1 MIGRWRNTIFV
12 AFAILLTLLA
22 SYGEV
27 VVVAAGITIGDMTG
41 SPPGLTEAGK
51 QTIRMLQ
58 HRADQGLWLA
68 IGALIPACLLLGS
81 VLARRFE
88 EMLPSTGRVFG
99 YFLGLVLCPVGSV
112 VFITLFAWIG
122 RSLAH

>member
-1 MIGRWRNTIFV
+1 MTDRWRNIIFV

-22 SYGEV
+22 SFGEV
-27 VVVAAGITIGDMTG
+27 LVIAAGITIGDMTG

-51 QTIRMLQ
+51 QTILALQ
-58 HRADQGLWLA
+58 HRADRGLWLA

-99 YFLGLVLCPVGSV
+99 YFLGLVLCPAASV
-112 VFITLFAWIG
+112 VVVVLAAWIG
-122 RSLAH
+122 HSPF